1 MSAALLQVRGL
12 HVAVDGQEILRGVD
26 LQIERGEVHA
36 IMGPNGSG
44 KSTFAHVLAGK
55 DGHDISAGA
64 IDYDG
69 QDLLALDIEE
79 RARAG
84 LFLGF
89 QYPVAIDGVSTMSFL
104 KACVNAQRE
113 ARGEKPLD
121 AVAFLKQVRAL
132 AGELGIADAMLKRY
146 LNLGFSGGEKKRAE
160 ILQLRLLEPSL
171 AVLDETDSG
180 LDVDALKTVA
190 QGIEALRS
198 PSRALLLITHYQRLL
213 SLVRPDKVHVMA
225 HGAIVRSG
233 GPELA
238 LQVEQ
243 EGYADLLPAAAH

>member
-1 MSAALLQVRGL
+1 MNAALLEVRGL
-12 HVAVDGQEILRGVD
+12 HVAVEGQEILRGVD
-26 LQIERGEVHA
+26 LRIERGEVHA

-44 KSTFAHVLAGK
+44 KSTFAYVLAGK
-55 DGHDISAGA
+55 EGYEITSGA
-64 IDYDG
+64 ILYDG
-69 QDLLALDIEE
+69 RDLLSLDIEE

-89 QYPVAIDGVSTMSFL
+89 QYPVAIDGVSVMSFL
-104 KACVNAQRE
+104 KAAVNARRE
-113 ARGEKPLD
+113 ARGEGALD
-121 AVAFLKQVRAL
+121 AVSFLKRVRAL
-132 AGELGIADAMLKRY
+132 AAELGVGDDMLKRH
-146 LNLGFSGGEKKRAE
+146 LNLGFSGGEKKRGE
-160 ILQLRLLEPSL
+160 ILQMRLLQPSL

-198 PSRALLLITHYQRLL
+198 PECALLLITHYQRLL

-225 HGAIVRSG
+225 RGVIARSG
-233 GPELA
+233 DAQLA

-243 EGYADLLPAAAH
+243 EGYGDILQSRGG

>member
-12 HVAVDGQEILRGVD
+12 HVAVEGQEILRGVE
-26 LQIERGEVHA
+26 LRIGRGEVHA
-36 IMGPNGSG
+36 VMGPNGSG
-44 KSTFAHVLAGK
+44 KSTLAHVLAGK
-55 DGHDISAGA
+55 EGYETTAGA
-64 IDYDG
+64 VLYDG
-69 QDLLALDIEE
+69 KDLLSLEIEE

-89 QYPVAIDGVSTMSFL
+89 QYPVAIDGVSTMGFL
-104 KACVNAQRE
+104 KACVNAHRE
-113 ARGEKPLD
+113 ARGDAALD
-121 AVAFLKQVRAL
+121 AVAFLKRVRAL
-132 AGELGIADAMLKRY
+132 AAELGIGDDMLKRH

-160 ILQLRLLEPSL
+160 ILQMRLLEPSL

-198 PSRALLLITHYQRLL
+198 PARALLLITHYQRLL
-213 SLVRPDKVHVMA
+213 SLVRPDRVHVMA
-225 HGAIVRSG
+225 RGLIARSG

-238 LQVEQ
+238 LQVER
-243 EGYADLLPAAAH
+243 EGYADLLPAAAG